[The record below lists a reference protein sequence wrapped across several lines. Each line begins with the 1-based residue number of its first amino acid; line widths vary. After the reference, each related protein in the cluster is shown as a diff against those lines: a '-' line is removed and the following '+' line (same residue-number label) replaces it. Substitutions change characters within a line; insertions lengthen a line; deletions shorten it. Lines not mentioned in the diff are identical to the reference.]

1 MKWKVI
7 NDNHYENIKD
17 DLLTTLMN
25 NREVYDIDALLHVG
39 KHNINRWSDLN
50 NIYEAIEMYRDHIDK
65 GSHIHIRID
74 PDCDGSTSFTYLYNY
89 TLKNFGVKCTYNTAS
104 GKQHGINVKELK
116 KLEYFDDIDLFIF
129 PDGGTYDYKAQE
141 ELTKLGKNVIIFD
154 HHSPEEGEI
163 FKETEAIVIN
173 PQLDNYPNKTLS
185 GVGVI
190 HKVCEGFDELC
201 GFNDSKHY
209 LDLVALGCVADNMDL
224 RDLETRYYVLEGIK
238 QLQNDQDRKQN
249 DLSIIGNEFIQEI
262 IKSKEE
268 GRIKRINITSIGWEI
283 APLLNGMARAGKEE
297 EKMDMFKALI
307 GEKGDRYYQPRR
319 KHKEDDKPE
328 KVIET
333 LQQNMV
339 RTCTSVKGRQDRS
352 KAKSVEIME
361 KKIIEKNLNNNKI
374 LIVDGTG
381 ILDST
386 QTGLVA
392 NGLAN
397 KYKKPCIILKK
408 REDLENVYG
417 GSGRNCNMSPII
429 DLKKFMSNCGH
440 FNYIKGHNSA
450 FGISIKTEEL
460 FKINDTLEEML
471 KDVTMEDTFLV
482 DYEIPIGRLL
492 KEQIIEVG
500 KLEDIWGNTLQ
511 EPTFALTNI
520 KLNVSDIQ
528 LMGQK
533 RNIVKFKKNDIS
545 FIKFYANEDVL
556 NDMKMKSK
564 VGFGKSPKDVVMDI
578 IGTFNI
584 NEWMDKLYPQ
594 ITIVSY
600 NVRRQDEILF

>member
-1 MKWKVI
+1 MKWKII
-7 NDNHYENIKD
+7 NDNHYENIKGN
-17 DLLTTLMN
+17 LLTTLMN

-39 KHNINRWSDLN
+39 SHNINRWSDLN
-50 NIYEAIEMYRDHIDK
+50 DIYEGIEMYRDHIEK
-65 GSHIHIRID
+65 GGHIHIRID
-74 PDCDGSTSFTYLYNY
+74 PDCDGSTSFTHLYNY

-116 KLEYFDDIDLFIF
+116 NLEYFDDIGLFIF
-129 PDGGTYDYKAQE
+129 PDGGTYDYEAQE
-141 ELTKLGKNVIIFD
+141 ELTKLGKNVLILD
-154 HHSPEEGEI
+154 HHSPEEDEE
-163 FKETEAIVIN
+163 FKKTEAIVIN

-185 GVGVI
+185 GVGIV
-190 HKVCEGFDELC
+190 HKFLEGVDELC
-201 GFNDSKHY
+201 GFNDSRHY
-209 LDLVALGCVADNMDL
+209 LDLVALGCTADNMDL

-238 QLQNDQDRKQN
+238 QMKNDQERRQN
-249 DLSIIGNEFIQEI
+249 DLPIIGNEFIQEI

-283 APLLNGMARAGKEE
+283 APLLNGMARAGKTE

-307 GEKGDRYYQPRR
+307 GEKDDRYYQPRR

-328 KVIET
+328 KVLET

-361 KKIIEKNLNNNKI
+361 EKIEEKGLNKNKV

-408 REDLENVYG
+408 REDEENVYG
-417 GSGRNCNMSPII
+417 GSGRNCNMSPIE
-429 DLKKFMSNCGH
+429 DLKKFMTNTGNMEWVRGH
-440 FNYIKGHNSA
+440 KGA
-450 FGISIKTEEL
+450 FGFSIKTEEL

-471 KDVTMEDTFLV
+471 KDVIMEDTFLV
-482 DYEIPIGRLL
+482 DYEIPIGRLP

-500 KLEDIWGNTLQ
+500 KLEDVWGNTLQ

-520 KLNVSDIQ
+520 KLDVADIQ
-528 LMGQK
+528 LMGKK
-533 RNIVKFKKNDIS
+533 RNIVKFRKNDIN

-564 VGFGKSPKDVVMDI
+564 VGFGKSPKVVLMDI
-578 IGTFNI
+578 IGTFTTNEYMDNI
-584 NEWMDKLYPQ
+584 YPQ
-594 ITIVSY
+594 INIVSY
-600 NVRRQDEILF
+600 NVKRCDEPIF